1 MFINSPLVV
10 ANFTVKSHRG
20 DLRVLKTTTN
30 RSRIEPNVNLFQ
42 WRNSPERQVCTAAGA
57 GRIGALPLDAS
68 RDVETAPRPPAV
80 PRANRTEVNIFN
92 IFSPK
97 KMFSVFSFFFPPWHV
112 ARIFFLW
119 SAAWHSVRPP
129 VLNLVGRRLCS
140 SKQVVSLEL
149 YLSRLVSVPRVAV
162 RQHFICQCR
171 VNLPSESVKSFLQRN
186 NFKSAVSEFY
196 SNRQLIR
203 GVEYSKI
210 SDAHQTDWAVNDTKW
225 RRLPSFQATTGS
237 FKFFPPKKKINLI

>member
-20 DLRVLKTTTN
+20 DLRVPKTTTN

-97 KMFSVFSFFFPPWHV
+97 KNVFGVFLFFSALTCCAYLFPLERGL
-112 ARIFFLW
+112 AL
-119 SAAWHSVRPP
+119 SASA
-129 VLNLVGRRLCS
+129 GA
-140 SKQVVSLEL
+140 Q
-149 YLSRLVSVPRVAV
+149 LSR
-162 RQHFICQCR
+162 
-171 VNLPSESVKSFLQRN
+171 PSTLLQ
-186 NFKSAVSEFY
+186 
-196 SNRQLIR
+196 
-203 GVEYSKI
+203 
-210 SDAHQTDWAVNDTKW
+210 
-225 RRLPSFQATTGS
+225 
-237 FKFFPPKKKINLI
+237 

>member
-1 MFINSPLVV
+1 MLPVSDVHSFFFFFKFNGQTSTDQKIRGMFINSPLVV

-97 KMFSVFSFFFPPWHV
+97 KMFSVFSFFFPP
-112 ARIFFLW
+112 
-119 SAAWHSVRPP
+119 
-129 VLNLVGRRLCS
+129 
-140 SKQVVSLEL
+140 
-149 YLSRLVSVPRVAV
+149 
-162 RQHFICQCR
+162 
-171 VNLPSESVKSFLQRN
+171 
-186 NFKSAVSEFY
+186 
-196 SNRQLIR
+196 
-203 GVEYSKI
+203 
-210 SDAHQTDWAVNDTKW
+210 
-225 RRLPSFQATTGS
+225 
-237 FKFFPPKKKINLI
+237 